1 VTSSGGAVVG
11 AATSNAN
18 GAASSATSAAGG
30 AVTDSGT
37 KATALP
43 MLGAGAGVV
52 AAVLGLL

>member
-1 VTSSGGAVVG
+1 VTSSAGGAVG

-18 GAASSATSAAGG
+18 GAASSATSAAGD
-30 AVTDSGT
+30 AVTDSGA

-43 MLGAGAGVV
+43 MLGAGAGAL